1 MYLIYVSIY
10 KYVRTSL
17 SIGIGSDTECQN
29 VNSHVSEMPQASPS
43 KRGPVHNHLHGNE
56 LTLHVN
62 EI

>member
-1 MYLIYVSIY
+1 MYS
-10 KYVRTSL
+10 VRTSL
-17 SIGIGSDTECQN
+17 SIGIGSETECQN